1 MQSDLFAH
9 PDGLS
14 EVGDDGSV
22 TLFARRALDTGDW
35 SQDYLVPLDQEF
47 SIGYAFNDYSDFV
60 SDYTPHFLQGNTT
73 VTLSSDGAWALGQDS
88 ESYG

>member
-1 MQSDLFAH
+1 MR
-9 PDGLS
+9 
-14 EVGDDGSV
+14 DDGSV

-60 SDYTPHFLQGNTT
+60 SDHTPHFI
-73 VTLSSDGAWALGQDS
+73 
-88 ESYG
+88 